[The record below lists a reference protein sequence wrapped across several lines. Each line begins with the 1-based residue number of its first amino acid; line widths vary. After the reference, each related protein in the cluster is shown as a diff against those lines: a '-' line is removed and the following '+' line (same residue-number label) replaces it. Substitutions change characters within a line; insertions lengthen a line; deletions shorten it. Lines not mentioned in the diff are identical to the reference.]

1 MSQAMKY
8 FKEISEYRNFTFAFM
23 VCLGFMN
30 LLSQLTKIGDVTR
43 EKFEGQRLFCASVPV
58 VLLFSNNFYQN
69 QCSAS
74 VS

>member
-8 FKEISEYRNFTFAFM
+8 FKEISEYRNFTFSFM

-43 EKFEGQRLFCASVPV
+43 EKFEG
-58 VLLFSNNFYQN
+58 
-69 QCSAS
+69 
-74 VS
+74 